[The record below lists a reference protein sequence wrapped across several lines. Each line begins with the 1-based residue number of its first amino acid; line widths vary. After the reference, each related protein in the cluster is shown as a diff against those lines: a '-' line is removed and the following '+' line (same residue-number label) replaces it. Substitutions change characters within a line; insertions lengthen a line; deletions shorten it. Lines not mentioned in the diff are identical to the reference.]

1 MRHIAV
7 LTPDDVPR
15 DGDFHFRDRAKA
27 LVEKWRQILNANKRN
42 GADGTGPN
50 ANGTADEADKAAE
63 PVSGASKSHENP
75 PESEERGAD
84 QSVDMDMSGADGTDG
99 AEDKD
104 GTDS

>member
-7 LTPDDVPR
+7 LTPEDVPR

-42 GADGTGPN
+42 GADGSGPN

-63 PVSGASKSHENP
+63 PVSGAPKSHENP
-75 PESEERGAD
+75 QESEERGAD
-84 QSVDMDMSGADGTDG
+84 QSMDMDLSGADGAD
-99 AEDKD
+99 DKD